1 MQSKNNIVSIAI
13 MIRTT
18 ISVTLFS
25 IGGQIKIKIKI
36 NCVDPRLGPSIP
48 NFAIPT
54 LITISV
60 TLSGIGGQIK
70 EDWKEGDGTTSAVTI
85 RIADFINKVVATRR

>member
-1 MQSKNNIVSIAI
+1 
-13 MIRTT
+13 MIRMT
-18 ISVTLFS
+18 IAVTLLY
-25 IGGQIKIKIKI
+25 
-36 NCVDPRLGPSIP
+36 PRLGSSIP
-48 NFAIPT
+48 TFAIPT
-54 LITISV
+54 MITISV